1 MADDLDWLRKVFRK
15 VDEPHVN
22 GKIVNFSR
30 AAQPPR
36 NQSSTVLELVDQA
49 ADVLSGM
56 ENHARQVEVR
66 AQSLVKNAIGK
77 IQLLESQ
84 IASASEDLKVA
95 QSRLATAESQ
105 LVHADQ
111 RIERAEAREREL
123 EYALSRIEDA
133 IRERLLGIRG
143 GNQAVAA

>member
-1 MADDLDWLRKVFRK
+1 MADDIDWLRKVFRK

-30 AAQPPR
+30 ADQPPK

-66 AQSLVKNAIGK
+66 AQSLVKNAIEK

-84 IASASEDLKVA
+84 ITSASHDLKVA

-123 EYALSRIEDA
+123 EYALSRIEEA
-133 IRERLLGIRG
+133 IRERLLGTQGSNRT
-143 GNQAVAA
+143 VAA